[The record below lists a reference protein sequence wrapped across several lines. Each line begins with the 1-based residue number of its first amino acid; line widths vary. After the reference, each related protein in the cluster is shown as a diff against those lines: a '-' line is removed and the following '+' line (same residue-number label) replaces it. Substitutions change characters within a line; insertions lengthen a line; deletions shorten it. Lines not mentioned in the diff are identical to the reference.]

1 MRRCPTKLAGG
12 ASDPTRFGRDYTVD
26 GRGVNDGAVL
36 DGRVTVGRSL
46 ASFSVWFYHH
56 QVRRPE
62 WHMVHSRQALPAMVA
77 VLCSCATVRPSQA
90 TRPPITAITLPRDWH
105 LLDESLDGVPGISA
119 ERAYRELLRG
129 KSPRRTVL
137 VAVIDIGVDTTHP
150 SLRGVF
156 WSNPREIPGN
166 RIDDDHNGY
175 IDDVHG
181 WNFLGGPDGR
191 NIDISTQE
199 IARLYGECVD
209 GTFGST
215 RSLGPA
221 IDCGQITKAYTE
233 AKARTAGELAA
244 ANQAMDSATAL
255 KKILVR
261 AVGTESL
268 TRAKLEALKTDN
280 PQVLEARRVWLAYAN
295 QGMTMEGLASWIN
308 DLRSID
314 TLGLNPRFDPSQIV
328 RDHPKDPWER
338 YYGNP
343 DISIRGMHGT
353 HISGIIAGLPDSGV
367 QGIARGVRIMTVRA
381 SCRCDERDKDV
392 ANAIRYAV
400 DNGANII
407 SMSFIKDYSPQK
419 LVVDSA
425 VKYADA
431 RGVLM
436 VHAAGNDA
444 TDIDTA
450 PKFPNPRYLSGSR
463 ANSWI
468 EVAASSWQVGDSLV
482 ASFSNYGHDAVDVF
496 APGVGIYSTW
506 TGGGYGRALGTSVA
520 APMVTGIAAV
530 LMQYYPEL
538 TAVDVKRIILASATR
553 HREQLVFRPGSQGER
568 VPFGQLSAS
577 GGIANLYAALRMAAN
592 P

>member
-1 MRRCPTKLAGG
+1 MP
-12 ASDPTRFGRDYTVD
+12 
-26 GRGVNDGAVL
+26 
-36 DGRVTVGRSL
+36 
-46 ASFSVWFYHH
+46 
-56 QVRRPE
+56 Q
-62 WHMVHSRQALPAMVA
+62 SRKALPAMVA
-77 VLCSCATVRPSQA
+77 VLCACATVRPSQ
-90 TRPPITAITLPRDWH
+90 TTQSPITAITLPRDWH

-129 KSPRRTVL
+129 KSPRRTVI

-156 WSNPREIPGN
+156 WSNPREIPRNG
-166 RIDDDHNGY
+166 IDDDHNGY
-175 IDDVHG
+175 VDDVHG

-191 NIDISTQE
+191 NIDASIKE

-209 GTFGST
+209 TSLGST
-215 RSLGPA
+215 RSLGPT
-221 IDCGQITKAYTE
+221 IDCGQITKAYAE
-233 AKARTAGELAA
+233 AKARVAGELAA
-244 ANQAMDSATAL
+244 DNQYIDSATVL
-255 KKILVR
+255 TKILTR
-261 AVGTESL
+261 AVGTDSL
-268 TRAKLEALKTDN
+268 TPAKVEALKTDN
-280 PQVLEARRVWLAYAN
+280 PQVLGARNIWLAYTN
-295 QGMTMEGLASWIN
+295 QGMTVEGLIDRRN
-308 DLRSID
+308 DLLSMDSI
-314 TLGLNPRFDPSQIV
+314 GLNPRFDPSSIV

-343 DISIRGMHGT
+343 DISIRGIHGT

-381 SCRCDERDKDV
+381 SCACDERDKDV

-444 TDIDTA
+444 TDIDTT
-450 PKFPNPRYLSGSR
+450 PKFPNAHYMSGST
-463 ANSWI
+463 AKGWI

-482 ASFSNYGHDAVDVF
+482 ASFSNYGHNDVDVF
-496 APGVGIYSTW
+496 APGVGIYSTR
-506 TGGGYGRALGTSVA
+506 TGGGYVRALGTSMA

-530 LMQYYPEL
+530 LMQYYPQL
-538 TAVDVKRIILASATR
+538 TAVDVKRIILASATN
-553 HREQLVFRPGSQGER
+553 HREQLVFRPGSNGER
-568 VPFGQLSAS
+568 VPFGQLSVS
-577 GGIANLYAALRMAAN
+577 GGIANLYAALRMAGQR
-592 P
+592 